1 MERFKIIFILLYF
14 YLNKYLKRYKEENEM
29 IEFFCEI
36 IMPILIG
43 LLF

>member
-14 YLNKYLKRYKEENEM
+14 YLHSYLKKYKEDNEM
-29 IEFFCEI
+29 IEFFCELI
-36 IMPILIG
+36 IPILIG